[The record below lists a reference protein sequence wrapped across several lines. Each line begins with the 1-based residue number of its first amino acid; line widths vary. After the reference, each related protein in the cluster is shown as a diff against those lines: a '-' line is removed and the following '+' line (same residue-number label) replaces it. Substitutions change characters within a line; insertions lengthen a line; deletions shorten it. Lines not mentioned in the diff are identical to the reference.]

1 MDALRRTEVEGA
13 GAPPQAALAL
23 GPLEQQLFDASPS
36 AMLVLDAHTRVLAAN
51 RAARAL
57 LGPGRDWLLRP
68 GGEAL
73 HCLNAEPAGCGR
85 APACTDCL
93 IRSAVAR
100 VLANGQVARERTA
113 LALRNGRGL
122 RELWMLVS
130 GAPVDHAGVRH
141 ALVTLEDVTA
151 LVRARALLPMCAH
164 CRRPRSDDHFW
175 TSVKEYL
182 EQHHDEDVS
191 QGLCLDCARD
201 VHGLTWSGE

>member
-1 MDALRRTEVEGA
+1 MDALTRPGSDGD
-13 GAPPQAALAL
+13 GAPVAGALAL
-23 GPLEQQLFDASPS
+23 APVEQQLFDGCPS
-36 AMLVLDAHTRVLAAN
+36 AMFVMDAHARVVDAN

-57 LGPGRDWLLRP
+57 LGPDRDWLLKP
-68 GGEAL
+68 GGDAL

-85 APACTDCL
+85 QPACTDCL
-93 IRSAVAR
+93 IRSTVAR
-100 VLANGQVARERTA
+100 VIADAPVARERTA

-130 GAPVDHAGVRH
+130 GAPLDLAGVRH

-175 TSVKEYL
+175 MSVKEYL
-182 EQHHDEDVS
+182 EQHHGEDVS

-201 VHGLTWSGE
+201 VHGLTWSRE